1 MQFRDTT
8 VQPFSAFLR
17 LFPSLSFSIAFSS
30 LLSPSLHL
38 LIMRFALADEQ
49 IERKRQ
55 CLTLP
60 FSMTKYN
67 LAGASNSTGRDQPS
81 ARLGPQIKTKPER
94 GDLEFHHLRRSG
106 TMQYSSPFLLCRL
119 MRGQENS
126 PLLFFCY
133 SSSSEQHSLLHSF
146 MCPLHQLRY
155 LKGVGGWWGDG
166 DASALYSHAHA
177 GKVRMKI
184 T

>member
-8 VQPFSAFLR
+8 VQPFSAFR

-30 LLSPSLHL
+30 LLSLSLHL

-49 IERKRQ
+49 IEERKRQ

-67 LAGASNSTGRDQPS
+67 LARASNSTGRDQPS

-94 GDLEFHHLRRSG
+94 GDLEFHHLQRSG

-146 MCPLHQLRY
+146 MCPL
-155 LKGVGGWWGDG
+155 
-166 DASALYSHAHA
+166 LYISSD
-177 GKVRMKI
+177 